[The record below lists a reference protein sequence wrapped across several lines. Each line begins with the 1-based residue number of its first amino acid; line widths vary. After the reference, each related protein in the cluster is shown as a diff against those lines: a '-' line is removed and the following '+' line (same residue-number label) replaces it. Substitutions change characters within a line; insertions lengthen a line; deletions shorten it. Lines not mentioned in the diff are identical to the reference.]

1 MADGQEFGISKE
13 GNSQDA
19 SEREDVNKEKEG
31 VILEDRVRILL
42 VDDDP
47 LVLRG
52 FEEILEREGFDVVSI
67 DNGQEALRFLETVT
81 FDLILTD
88 LVMRDVHGL
97 VILRKAQECQPDAVV
112 IVITGFASI
121 GSAIEALRLGA
132 YDYLM
137 KPCEDSELIL
147 RVRRGLEKVQLQRD
161 LQTSELEEEKLK
173 AIVQTAVA
181 LNDQV
186 NTPLNVILS
195 STEYL
200 QLKLKSND
208 AEVLQSLDYIR
219 QEVAKIKG
227 VIQKL
232 ARIADPKIKEYALG
246 KIFMVDVDA
255 SVMKSASEVDE
266 LNERRKKRILVVDDE
281 QFMVHMLSR
290 ILRLLGY
297 ETFGAFNGQQAL
309 DIFHRESVDL
319 VLSDIHMPEMNGLEL
334 LEAVKREKPQ
344 VPVVLVTGYGG
355 DTGNG
360 DQRRG
365 QASALLSKPFKIA
378 DLKRAIDNALGV
390 GVSYAE
396 SATL

>member
-1 MADGQEFGISKE
+1 MLKPQKFSDPKGGDGVNAVK
-13 GNSQDA
+13 
-19 SEREDVNKEKEG
+19 REDVNKEEEG
-31 VILEDRVRILL
+31 VMMKERVRILL
-42 VDDDP
+42 VDDDS

-52 FEEILEREGFDVVSI
+52 FEEILEREGFDVVPI
-67 DNGQEALRFLETVT
+67 DNGQEALRFLETAK

-200 QLKLKSND
+200 QLKLKSSD
-208 AEVLQSLDYIR
+208 AEVLQSFDYIR

-255 SVMKSASEVDE
+255 SQMKSTNEADE

-319 VLSDIHMPEMNGLEL
+319 ILSDIHMPEVNGLEL
-334 LEAVKREKPQ
+334 LETVKRERPQ
-344 VPVVLVTGYGG
+344 VPVVLVTGYGAE
-355 DTGNG
+355 TGNG
-360 DQRRG
+360 DQRRK

-378 DLKRAIDNALGV
+378 DLKRAIDNALGI
-390 GVSYAE
+390 GVTYAE
-396 SATL
+396 SAAL

>member
-1 MADGQEFGISKE
+1 MLKPQEFGDPK
-13 GNSQDA
+13 GGAGVNA
-19 SEREDVNKEKEG
+19 VKREDVNKEEEG
-31 VILEDRVRILL
+31 VMMKERVRILL
-42 VDDDP
+42 VDDDS

-52 FEEILEREGFDVVSI
+52 FEEILEREGFDVVPI
-67 DNGQEALRFLETVT
+67 DNGQEALRFLETAK

-200 QLKLKSND
+200 QLKLKSSD
-208 AEVLQSLDYIR
+208 AEVLQSFDYIR

-255 SVMKSASEVDE
+255 SQMKSTNEADE

-297 ETFGAFNGQQAL
+297 KTFGAFNGQQAL

-319 VLSDIHMPEMNGLEL
+319 ILSDIHMPEVNGLEL
-334 LEAVKREKPQ
+334 LETVKRERPQ
-344 VPVVLVTGYGG
+344 VPVVLVTGYGAE
-355 DTGNG
+355 TGNG
-360 DQRRG
+360 DQRRK

-378 DLKRAIDNALGV
+378 DLKRAIDNALGI

-396 SATL
+396 SAAL

>member
-1 MADGQEFGISKE
+1 MADGQEYGIPKV
-13 GNSQDA
+13 GNGQDA
-19 SEREDVNKEKEG
+19 IESEDVNKEEEG
-31 VILEDRVRILL
+31 VMMEDRVKILL
-42 VDDDP
+42 VDDDH

-67 DNGQEALRFLETVT
+67 DNGQEALRLLETAKY
-81 FDLILTD
+81 DLILTD

-161 LQTSELEEEKLK
+161 LQSSELEEEKLK

-200 QLKLKSND
+200 QMKLKSTD
-208 AEVLQSLDYIR
+208 AEVLQSFDYIR

-246 KIFMVDVDA
+246 KIFMVDVEA
-255 SVMKSASEVDE
+255 SAVKSIDE
-266 LNERRKKRILVVDDE
+266 TDGKRKKRILVVDDE

-297 ETFGAFNGQQAL
+297 ETMGAFNGQQAL

-319 VLSDIHMPEMNGLEL
+319 ILSDIHMPEVNGLEL
-334 LEAVKREKPQ
+334 LETVKREKPHI
-344 VPVVLVTGYGG
+344 PVVLVTGYGAE
-355 DTGNG
+355 TGNG
-360 DQRRG
+360 DKRRM

-396 SATL
+396 SAAL

>member
-1 MADGQEFGISKE
+1 MADGQEYGVPKV
-13 GNSQDA
+13 GNGRNAIES
-19 SEREDVNKEKEG
+19 EDVNKEEEG
-31 VILEDRVRILL
+31 VMMDDRVKILL
-42 VDDDP
+42 VDDDH

-67 DNGQEALRFLETVT
+67 DNGQEALRLLETAKY
-81 FDLILTD
+81 DLILTD

-186 NTPLNVILS
+186 NTPLNVILT

-200 QLKLKSND
+200 QLKLKSSD
-208 AEVLQSLDYIR
+208 AEVLQSFDYIR

-246 KIFMVDVDA
+246 KIFMVDVNA
-255 SVMKSASEVDE
+255 SAVKSIDE
-266 LNERRKKRILVVDDE
+266 ADGKRKKRILVVDDE

-297 ETFGAFNGQQAL
+297 ETLGAFNGQQAL

-319 VLSDIHMPEMNGLEL
+319 ILSDIHMPEVNGLEL
-334 LEAVKREKPQ
+334 LETVKREKPQ
-344 VPVVLVTGYGG
+344 IPVVLVTGYGAE
-355 DTGNG
+355 TGNG
-360 DQRRG
+360 DKRRM

-396 SATL
+396 SAAL